1 VDRRRIRRTM
11 QVTLHP
17 YRIRARRASGVVEN
31 LEASVRSRD
40 TDAVM
45 GAEHDLTEASRF
57 TSITP

>member
-1 VDRRRIRRTM
+1 M